1 MRIIKRTAPLPPEL
15 TERQRDQRWA
25 EALRDENIRRTG
37 GTPNYGKCDPV
48 EPHEH
53 LDDWG
58 GVKL

>member
-1 MRIIKRTAPLPPEL
+1 MRVDRSADLHLTREL
-15 TERQRDQRWA
+15 TERQRDQRWV

-48 EPHEH
+48 EP